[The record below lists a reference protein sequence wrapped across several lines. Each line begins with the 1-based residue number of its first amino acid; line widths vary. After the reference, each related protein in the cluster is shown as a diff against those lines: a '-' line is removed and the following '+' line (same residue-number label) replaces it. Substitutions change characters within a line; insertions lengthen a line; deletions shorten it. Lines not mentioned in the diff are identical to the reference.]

1 MWTIENRGRY
11 DRNRLRYPSDLTDE
25 DSNEAATAAGAAG
38 FGEGFLPERMWMLK
52 PIPQTGV
59 TDGPVEPSSAPDD

>member
-1 MWTIENRGRY
+1 VILLGSPRGG
-11 DRNRLRYPSDLTDE
+11 L
-25 DSNEAATAAGAAG
+25 NEAATAAGAAG

-52 PIPQTGV
+52 PISQTGV

>member
-1 MWTIENRGRY
+1 MVPETRLGATIAILYQRPR
-11 DRNRLRYPSDLTDE
+11 RLTDGGL
-25 DSNEAATAAGAAG
+25 NEAAAAAGAAG